1 MYFIFFIYKEEEM
14 KNFILNHR
22 KKIIIFAFAF
32 IFIAL
37 ILFTFKNCQQ
47 KKDDNMAD
55 HVIEQIDNFINL
67 N

>member
-1 MYFIFFIYKEEEM
+1 M

-22 KKIIIFAFAF
+22 KKIIIFAFAI

-47 KKDDNMAD
+47 KKDENMAD